1 MVVIHIWYC
10 LEEYYT
16 SCTITSQRTLE
27 ALYKRLWFLSSKS
40 TSFWNG
46 ALVNVLSL
54 WKKAEEK
61 KWKQRYWV
69 LAVCECNAR
78 GLYFKKNWW
87 PYITDSDIEIIFICF
102 VAVHTLFI
110 TVTHPHPLHLL
121 TNHDSPL
128 YMHTGP
134 I

>member
-1 MVVIHIWYC
+1 MVVIHIWYS
-10 LEEYYT
+10 LEEDHT

-27 ALYKRLWFLSSKS
+27 ALYERLWFPSSKS

-54 WKKAEEK
+54 WKKAEEN

-87 PYITDSDIEIIFICF
+87 PYIMDSDIEIIFIGF
-102 VAVHTLFI
+102 VAVHTLFF
-110 TVTHPHPLHLL
+110 TVTPPHPLHLL